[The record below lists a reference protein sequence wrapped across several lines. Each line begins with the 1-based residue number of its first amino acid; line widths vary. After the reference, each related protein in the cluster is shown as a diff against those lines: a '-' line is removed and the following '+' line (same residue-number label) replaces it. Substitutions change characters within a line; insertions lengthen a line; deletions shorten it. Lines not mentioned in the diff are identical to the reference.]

1 MTQASRST
9 SCTVWI
15 LALLAAGLAGAGART
30 LLAPTGPR
38 TDEGLTVRDT
48 AAVVMAVRDLAML
61 ESAAYHLE
69 RVIDMRDRQA
79 HLFGLFESED
89 AVLLVA
95 AVDVVAGV
103 DLRGLRDGDIQL
115 DAQRTRAT
123 LILPPPQILSARLDS
138 DRTYVHTRATSALA
152 IPGKS
157 LESRA
162 RREAEHALREAAIA
176 AGILERARDNASRT
190 LRALLLSLG
199 FREVEVRFQLE

>member
-1 MTQASRST
+1 
-9 SCTVWI
+9 
-15 LALLAAGLAGAGART
+15 
-30 LLAPTGPR
+30 
-38 TDEGLTVRDT
+38 
-48 AAVVMAVRDLAML
+48 MAVRDLAML
-61 ESAAYHLE
+61 ESAAFHLE
-69 RVIDMRDRQA
+69 RVIDVRDRQA

-103 DLRGLRDGDIQL
+103 DLRGLREGDVQI

-123 LILPPPQILSARLDS
+123 LILPPPQILSARLDN

-162 RREAEHALREAAIA
+162 RREAEHALRDAAIA
-176 AGILERARDNASRT
+176 AGILDRARDNAGRT

-199 FREVEVRFQLE
+199 FRDVEVRFQLE